1 MFALRP
7 TTIVVTNL
15 ILSIVF
21 LSRAAFD
28 LVSGLG
34 AVTISL
40 PPNGPTEQTAVFAG
54 FTGWEI
60 LPILLLFLTLASE
73 RERSEAIQTSH
84 PSFGIF
90 GVIEEAGKENLELS
104 QESGVNGGLEETGA
118 FTPIARGG
126 RSRKLD
132 GNGTL
137 APSSAYSGETE
148 SRMTSYSFVYEN
160 DDMAHAMHEALLRQQ
175 QEEERVSEDGNRE
188 ANDGI

>member
-7 TTIVVTNL
+7 TTIVITN
-15 ILSIVF
+15 IVLSTVF

-34 AVTISL
+34 FVTISL

-54 FTGWEI
+54 FTGWEV

-73 RERSEAIQTSH
+73 REGREATQTSH

-90 GVIEEAGKENLELS
+90 GVIEEAGKDNVELHS
-104 QESGVNGGLEETGA
+104 QENGVNRVLEETGA
-118 FTPIARGG
+118 FTPIPRGG
-126 RSRKLD
+126 RSRKVD
-132 GNGTL
+132 TNGSM

-148 SRMTSYSFVYEN
+148 SRMMSYSFVYEN

-175 QEEERVSEDGNRE
+175 QEEDKDTE
-188 ANDGI
+188 